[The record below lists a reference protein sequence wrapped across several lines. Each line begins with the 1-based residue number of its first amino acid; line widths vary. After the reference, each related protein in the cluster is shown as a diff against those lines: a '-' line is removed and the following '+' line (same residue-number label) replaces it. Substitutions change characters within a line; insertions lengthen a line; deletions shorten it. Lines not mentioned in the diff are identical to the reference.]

1 MPSDII
7 SSNNNLIDK
16 KSNTLLSRLKSNK
29 SKKIVR
35 NALQFSIE
43 MHKNQKRKSGDPY
56 VVHCIDVA
64 NILIDWNMDVT
75 TVASALLHD
84 TVEDTDVT
92 IEKIRESFG
101 DDIAFLVDGV
111 TKVDNIIFKSEEHKQ
126 AENFTKLFLSL
137 AKDLRVIIIK
147 FADRLNNMQTI
158 EHLSPKKRKEIAT
171 ETKEI
176 FVPLAHRLGMAS
188 LKWNLEDLSLKCLDP
203 KGYKDID
210 KKISQSSKKS
220 ATVINDIIKP
230 VKKELKKYKIKS
242 DIFGRYKSISSI
254 YRKTQLQNKDF
265 EDIYDLYA
273 IRIVVDKIE
282 DCYLALGVIHSIYT
296 PMQDRFKDFIATPKT
311 NGYQSIHTTVFTSDK
326 RLTEIQIRT
335 KEMDDT
341 AEIGIAAHWLYKGSE
356 QMVDL
361 DKQVPWLRDL
371 LSIMSGEESEPERM
385 MELLKIDMFED
396 EIFIFTPKGDL
407 IKLPTDSTPLDFAFA
422 IHSDIGFTCVR
433 AKVNK
438 KLVPLSYAL
447 SNGDIVEV
455 ETDKNQK
462 PNSGWLNF
470 VKTSRASHVI
480 NKYLR
485 NIEIEESIKIGNEL
499 LEKGLR
505 KAKIYDQLNDIK
517 SRIEEINYKNFNEFL
532 SDLGRGRII
541 LKDVIP
547 NLFPEIRTPKN
558 KKSPDVDFIKSA
570 RSESEGINLDGV
582 RNLVVDYA
590 KCCNPIPGDKVVGY
604 ISRGRGLIIHR
615 PSCNSLSSLSGAKDR
630 LVPVNWDIKKDI
642 SFKTKLHI
650 TCLDKAGTLHE
661 ITETI
666 AKENIN
672 ILDVKTDV
680 NVGGSADIW
689 IVCNVKD
696 LESLNSLI
704 KSITKLKNVDAVER
718 VFS

>member
-1 MPSDII
+1 
-7 SSNNNLIDK
+7 
-16 KSNTLLSRLKSNK
+16 
-29 SKKIVR
+29 
-35 NALQFSIE
+35 
-43 MHKNQKRKSGDPY
+43 
-56 VVHCIDVA
+56 
-64 NILIDWNMDVT
+64 
-75 TVASALLHD
+75 
-84 TVEDTDVT
+84 
-92 IEKIRESFG
+92 
-101 DDIAFLVDGV
+101 
-111 TKVDNIIFKSEEHKQ
+111 
-126 AENFTKLFLSL
+126 
-137 AKDLRVIIIK
+137 
-147 FADRLNNMQTI
+147 
-158 EHLSPKKRKEIAT
+158 
-171 ETKEI
+171 
-176 FVPLAHRLGMAS
+176 
-188 LKWNLEDLSLKCLDP
+188 
-203 KGYKDID
+203 
-210 KKISQSSKKS
+210 
-220 ATVINDIIKP
+220 
-230 VKKELKKYKIKS
+230 
-242 DIFGRYKSISSI
+242 
-254 YRKTQLQNKDF
+254 
-265 EDIYDLYA
+265 
-273 IRIVVDKIE
+273 
-282 DCYLALGVIHSIYT
+282 
-296 PMQDRFKDFIATPKT
+296 
-311 NGYQSIHTTVFTSDK
+311 
-326 RLTEIQIRT
+326 
-335 KEMDDT
+335 MDDT

-356 QMVDL
+356 QMSDL
-361 DKQVPWLRDL
+361 DNQVPWLRDL
-371 LSIMSGEESEPERM
+371 LSIMSGEESVPERM

-407 IKLPTDSTPLDFAFA
+407 IKLPTGSTPLDFAFA

-438 KLVPLSYAL
+438 KLVPLSYTL
-447 SNGDIVEV
+447 NNGDIVEV
-455 ETDKNQK
+455 ETDKKQK

-505 KAKIYDQLNDIK
+505 KAKIYNQLDDIK

-532 SDLGRGRII
+532 SDLGRGRIM
-541 LKDVIP
+541 LKDVIAKF
-547 NLFPEIRTPKN
+547 FPEIRAPKN
-558 KKSPDVDFIKSA
+558 KISSDIDFIKSA

-590 KCCNPIPGDKVVGY
+590 RCCNPIPGDKVVGY

-680 NVGGSADIW
+680 NSGGSADIW
-689 IVCNVKD
+689 IVCTVRD

>member
-29 SKKIVR
+29 SKKIVK

-254 YRKTQLQNKDF
+254 YRKIQLQNKKF

-273 IRIVVDKIE
+273 IRIIVDKIE
-282 DCYLALGVIHSIYT
+282 DCYLALGVIHSMYT

-335 KEMDDT
+335 KEMDNT

-356 QMVDL
+356 EMKDL
-361 DKQVPWLRDL
+361 DNQVPWLRDL
-371 LSIMSGEESEPERM
+371 LSIMSGEDSEPERM

-407 IKLPTDSTPLDFAFA
+407 IKLPTGSTPLDFAFA
-422 IHSDIGFTCVR
+422 IHSDIGSTCVR

-438 KLVPLSYAL
+438 KLVPLSYIL
-447 SNGDIVEV
+447 TNGDIVEV

-485 NIEIEESIKIGNEL
+485 NIEIEESIKIGNEI

-505 KAKIYDQLNDIK
+505 KAKIYNQLNDIK

-541 LKDVIP
+541 LKDVIAQ
-547 NLFPEIRTPKN
+547 LFPDIRASKN
-558 KKSPDVDFIKSA
+558 KTSSDTDFLKSA

>member
-1 MPSDII
+1 MSSDII
-7 SSNNNLIDK
+7 SHNNNLIDK
-16 KSNTLLSRLKSNK
+16 KSNALLSRLKSKK
-29 SKKIVR
+29 SKKIVK
-35 NALQFSIE
+35 NALEFSIK
-43 MHKNQKRKSGDPY
+43 MHENQKRKSGEPY
-56 VVHCIDVA
+56 VIHCIDVA
-64 NILIDWNMDVT
+64 NILIDWNMDIVT
-75 TVASALLHD
+75 IASALLHD

-92 IEKIRESFG
+92 VEKIREFFG
-101 DDIAFLVDGV
+101 DDVAFLVDGV

-158 EHLSPKKRKEIAT
+158 EYLSSKKRKEIAT

-188 LKWNLEDLSLKCLDP
+188 LKWELEDLSLKCLDP

-210 KKISQSSKKS
+210 KKISESSKKS
-220 ATVINDIIKP
+220 TTIINDIIRLI
-230 VKKELKKYKIKS
+230 KKELRRYKINA

-254 YRKTQLQNKDF
+254 YRKIKLQNKDF

-273 IRIVVDKIE
+273 IRIIVDKIE

-311 NGYQSIHTTVFTSDK
+311 NGYQSIHTTVFTSDN

-341 AEIGIAAHWLYKGSE
+341 ADIGIAAHWLYKGSE
-356 QMVDL
+356 EMKDL
-361 DKQVPWLRDL
+361 DDQVPWLRDL
-371 LSIMSGEESEPERM
+371 LSIMIGEDSEPEDM

-407 IKLPTDSTPLDFAFA
+407 IKLPTGSTPLDFAFA
-422 IHSDIGFTCVR
+422 IHSDIGSTCVR

-438 KLVPLSYAL
+438 KLVPLSYVL
-447 SNGDIVEV
+447 NNGDIVEV

-485 NIEIEESIKIGNEL
+485 NIEIEESIKVGNEI

-505 KAKIYDQLNDIK
+505 KAKIYDKLNEIK

-541 LKDVIP
+541 LKDVIGH
-547 NLFPEIRTPKN
+547 LFPEIRASKN
-558 KKSPDVDFIKSA
+558 KASSDKDFVKSA
-570 RSESEGINLDGV
+570 RSESDGINLDGV

-615 PSCNSLSSLSGAKDR
+615 PSCNSLSSLSVAKER

-650 TCLDKAGTLHE
+650 TCLDKTGTLHN

-666 AKENIN
+666 AKEDIN

-680 NVGGSADIW
+680 NAGGLADIW
-689 IVCNVKD
+689 IVCTVKD
-696 LESLNSLI
+696 LKSLNSLI
-704 KSITKLKNVDAVER
+704 KSIKKLKNIDAVER

>member
-29 SKKIVR
+29 SKKIVK
-35 NALQFSIE
+35 NALEFSIE

-64 NILIDWNMDVT
+64 NILVDWNMDVT

-92 IEKIRESFG
+92 IEKIKESFG

-188 LKWNLEDLSLKCLDP
+188 LKWHLEDLSLKCLDP

-210 KKISQSSKKS
+210 KKIFQSSKKS

-242 DIFGRYKSISSI
+242 DISGRYKSISSI
-254 YRKTQLQNKDF
+254 YRKIQLQNRDF

-273 IRIVVDKIE
+273 IRIIVDKIE
-282 DCYLALGVIHSIYT
+282 DCYLALGVIHSMYT

-335 KEMDDT
+335 REMDDT

-356 QMVDL
+356 QMSDL
-361 DKQVPWLRDL
+361 DNQVPWLRDL

-407 IKLPTDSTPLDFAFA
+407 IKLPTGSTPLDFAFA

-438 KLVPLSYAL
+438 KLVPLSYTL
-447 SNGDIVEV
+447 NNGDIVEV
-455 ETDKNQK
+455 ETDKKQK

-505 KAKIYDQLNDIK
+505 KAKIYNQLDDIK

-532 SDLGRGRII
+532 SDLGRGRIM
-541 LKDVIP
+541 LKDVIAKF
-547 NLFPEIRTPKN
+547 FPEIRAPKN
-558 KKSPDVDFIKSA
+558 KISSDIDFIKSA

-590 KCCNPIPGDKVVGY
+590 RCCNPIPGDKVVGY

-680 NVGGSADIW
+680 NSGGSADIW
-689 IVCNVKD
+689 IVCTVRD